1 MFLIGLIAQII
12 LGLFFTPE
20 GVIKWTHIGPSAARF
35 EHFRYPRWFRYL
47 TGVCELLA
55 GIGLLI
61 GLWFPLL
68 AVLATLLL
76 CIVMIGALYSH
87 AIRGKDPLSDLLPA
101 TVFLILACIVLV
113 AHGGYIVTLLGGR

>member
-20 GVIKWTHIGPSAARF
+20 GVIKWTHIGPSTARF

-47 TGVCELLA
+47 TGVCEFLA

-68 AVLATLLL
+68 AVLAALLL
-76 CIVMIGALYSH
+76 CIVMIGASTRMSSAAKILYPICCQPQYFLFWH
-87 AIRGKDPLSDLLPA
+87 AS
-101 TVFLILACIVLV
+101 
-113 AHGGYIVTLLGGR
+113 Y